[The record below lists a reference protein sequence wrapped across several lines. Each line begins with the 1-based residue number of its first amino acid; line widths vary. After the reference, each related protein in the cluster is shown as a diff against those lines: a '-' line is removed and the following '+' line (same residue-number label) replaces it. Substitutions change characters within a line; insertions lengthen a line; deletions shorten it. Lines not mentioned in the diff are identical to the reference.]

1 MNDTDTN
8 PPRLSLVALPG
19 IPMVGPGD
27 DLARHIEGGLERAG
41 EKLRT
46 GDALVIA
53 QKIFSKAEGRYVD
66 LATVTPSPRARKLA
80 ADTDKD
86 ARFVELILR
95 ESRKVL
101 RTRPGLLIVEHNL
114 GHVMANAGID
124 NSNVEPMGEAERV
137 LLLPVD
143 PQASCDSLRQTLRAR
158 QSCDVA
164 IVMNDSVGR
173 AWRVGIVGMALGAA
187 GLTSV
192 VDLRGRHDLFG
203 RPLAVTQVGLADE
216 LASAASL
223 LQGQADEGMP
233 VVLVRGLGLKGADPD
248 DHTPMV
254 RPEKED
260 LFR

>member
-1 MNDTDTN
+1 MNDTHHK

-19 IPMVGPGD
+19 IPMVGPDD
-27 DLARHIEGGLERAG
+27 DLARHIENGLENAG
-41 EKLRT
+41 ETLRAS
-46 GDALVIA
+46 DVLVIA
-53 QKIFSKAEGRYVD
+53 QKIFSKSEGRYVD
-66 LATVTPSPRARKLA
+66 LASVKPSARAEKLA
-80 ADTDKD
+80 AETDKD
-86 ARFVELILR
+86 ARFVELVLR

-101 RTRPGLLIVEHNL
+101 RTRPGLLIVEHKL

-124 NSNVEPMGEAERV
+124 NSNVEPMGGAERV
-137 LLLPVD
+137 LLLPED
-143 PQASCDSLRQTLRAR
+143 PQASCEELRAQLHSR
-158 QSCDVA
+158 FGTDVG

-192 VDLRGRHDLFG
+192 LDLRGRSDLFG

-216 LASAASL
+216 LASAGSL

-233 VVLVRGLGLKGADPD
+233 VVLVRGLGLTGEDPD
-248 DHTPMV
+248 DNTPMV
-254 RPEKED
+254 RPENED